1 MPLSFVP
8 PLGLMLG
15 WECPQPLTDPPRA
28 PGQEEGQVPQL
39 KHPQFESVKS
49 VGSVCTCLRVSVHA
63 CVHP

>member
-8 PLGLMLG
+8 PLWLMQG
-15 WECPQPLTDPPRA
+15 WECPQPPTDPPRA

-39 KHPQFESVKS
+39 KNLQLESVKS
-49 VGSVCTCLRVSVHA
+49 VGSVCMCLCVSVHA